1 MAYSIYD
8 LFLILYRQWIYGEIK
23 DHLMSELPTNRG
35 VIIMGSPGTGKTA
48 LLLRLVETSCFGS
61 GKSEPIYQ
69 GISTFIIRHKITF

>member
-1 MAYSIYD
+1 
-8 LFLILYRQWIYGEIK
+8 
-23 DHLMSELPTNRG
+23 MSELPTNRG

-69 GISTFIIRHKITF
+69 GISTFVIRHKITLKLEWKTFGLKN